1 MSPKSLPPQIYSRAC
16 LTMSADAWR
25 KDWRLIKGLYRSLW
39 KVDDVV
45 SLFVLVRFGK
55 RTRDL
60 AYMEKVQYSSLIVR
74 SSLMARSPLKARS
87 ALMAR
92 VLKNN
97 SANALSCSN
106 WVLLAVDCWNSWNLG
121 LGDEVSCSQVAF
133 GSCCHSFLLES
144 ETRPI
149 EEMGIHLCDNPKAC

>member
-1 MSPKSLPPQIYSRAC
+1 M
-16 LTMSADAWR
+16 
-25 KDWRLIKGLYRSLW
+25 
-39 KVDDVV
+39 V

-106 WVLLAVDCWNSWNLG
+106 WVLLAVDC
-121 LGDEVSCSQVAF
+121 
-133 GSCCHSFLLES
+133 
-144 ETRPI
+144 
-149 EEMGIHLCDNPKAC
+149 